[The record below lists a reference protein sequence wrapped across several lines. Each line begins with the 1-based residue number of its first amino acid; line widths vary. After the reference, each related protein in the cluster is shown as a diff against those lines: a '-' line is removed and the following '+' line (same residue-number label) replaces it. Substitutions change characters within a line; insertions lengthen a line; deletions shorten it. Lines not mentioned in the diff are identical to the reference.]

1 MLAEVKSLMNT
12 LNSERERLK
21 ASLDSEKCGLF
32 NSASSQNT
40 ISLKDDLSKILK
52 QNLDLKNRLLKIHEA
67 SNLEEVS
74 CLDALKEKVSVCATV
89 LDQYLNCRFQ
99 GQPYSSSLSYSS
111 SCVSATE
118 FFDAEDSLAEK
129 TAIFE
134 PGDDERDEESEVRG
148 QLSENCGC

>member
-1 MLAEVKSLMNT
+1 MLAEVKSLINT

-21 ASLDSEKCGLF
+21 ASLDSEQCGLF

-74 CLDALKEKVSVCATV
+74 CLDASKEKVSCLFVSVTV
-89 LDQYLNCRFQ
+89 LEQYL
-99 GQPYSSSLSYSS
+99 
-111 SCVSATE
+111 T
-118 FFDAEDSLAEK
+118 
-129 TAIFE
+129 
-134 PGDDERDEESEVRG
+134 
-148 QLSENCGC
+148 

>member
-1 MLAEVKSLMNT
+1 MIPNLTAIQSKVNLTVIGEVRSLINS

-21 ASLDSEKCGLF
+21 TSLDSEQCGLF

-74 CLDALKEKVSVCATV
+74 CLDASKEKVSVC
-89 LDQYLNCRFQ
+89 N
-99 GQPYSSSLSYSS
+99 SLG
-111 SCVSATE
+111 TN
-118 FFDAEDSLAEK
+118 FDFGGGGFRDNH
-129 TAIFE
+129 TA
-134 PGDDERDEESEVRG
+134 VR
-148 QLSENCGC
+148 